1 MPSLSSILRMEQE
14 LKKYLIELFTDH
26 EGDREIYR
34 KDKDEIERCASL
46 NISPH
51 PDESDLSTDFLTPVF
66 LTPVAKKYYQQKD
79 DPNGIQ
85 LLKPLKKRLLESEG
99 PWSYL
104 GKVWILDPLKS
115 GYIHFKFRKEFWHDI
130 IKEVSEKG
138 DNYGKDNYVRED
150 LIPGKMQIEFVSANP
165 TGPLNVVNARAAAVG
180 DALAR
185 AFSALGA
192 NVTKEYYVNDE
203 GRQIKLLGESVLAAQ
218 KKLVG
223 EEALPPED
231 GYRGEYITELARQLP
246 KENAIQLGQMAVK
259 QIIDWQ
265 ERALAK
271 YGVSFDSWYRQ
282 SELEEQGYLGK
293 TRQALNDAECIYEK
307 DGAVWLRTSDFG
319 DSADQVLVKS
329 DGETTYFLADVAYHM
344 RKHKQGYQLVIDIL
358 GPDHHGHKAR
368 MKSAMRALRY
378 ESKWLEIL
386 IAQQVNIVRGGE
398 RVKMGKRVGEF
409 ITLEELIEEV
419 GVDVAKYFFLERGL
433 SSHMDFDF
441 ELAKKTSM
449 ENPVYYIQYAH
460 ARICS
465 LLSEG
470 EQLSLSPLFGAA
482 LKYSFNAEEI
492 ALCRE
497 LLMYP
502 RIVLFVVIGRQ
513 PQLLC
518 SYLHN
523 LAGIF
528 HKYYTKYRILQAETE
543 GAIQG
548 RLNLVEAVRQ
558 VIANGLDLLG
568 ISAPEK
574 M

>member
-14 LKKYLIELFTDH
+14 LKLCLKGVFRPDF
-26 EGDREIYR
+26 GDT
-34 KDKDEIERCASL
+34 L
-46 NISPH
+46 
-51 PDESDLSTDFLTPVF
+51 PDELTGTLNLTIPPTEKLGDLSTNIILTF
-66 LTPVAKKYYQQKD
+66 S
-79 DPNGIQ
+79 
-85 LLKPLKKRLLESEG
+85 KRLGKKPRDLANQVIEELTKRLDWQLNKIEVAG
-99 PWSYL
+99 PGFLNFFFQNAFWWQVINEI
-104 GKVWILDPLKS
+104 GEQ
-115 GYIHFKFRKEFWHDI
+115 KE
-130 IKEVSEKG
+130 
-138 DNYGKDNYVRED
+138 NYGKNKLLSDKIQ
-150 LIPGKMQIEFVSANP
+150 LEFVSANP

-185 AFSALGA
+185 AFSALGYD
-192 NVTKEYYVNDE
+192 VTKEYYVNDE
-203 GRQIKLLGESVLAAQ
+203 GRQIKLLGESVWAAQ
-218 KKLVG
+218 KRLVG

-231 GYRGEYITELARQLP
+231 GYRGEYITELARQLL
-246 KENAIQLGQMAVK
+246 KESKTNVGKKAVE
-259 QIIDWQ
+259 QILAWQ
-265 ERALAK
+265 KRALAK

-293 TRQALNDAECIYEK
+293 TRQALNDAGCIYEK
-307 DGAVWLRTSDFG
+307 DGAVWLRTTVFG

-329 DGETTYFLADVAYHM
+329 DGETTYFFADVAYHR
-344 RKHKQGYQLVIDIL
+344 RKHEQNYQLVIDIL
-358 GPDHHGHKAR
+358 GPDHHGHKSR
-368 MKSAMRALRY
+368 MKSAMQALGYGRD
-378 ESKWLEIL
+378 WLEIL

-409 ITLEELIEEV
+409 ITLEALIEEV

-528 HKYYTKYRILQAETE
+528 HRYYTKYRILQAETE

-558 VIANGLDLLG
+558 VIANGVDLLG